1 VSIQIRS
8 GEEYEM
14 LNKTHVRYEENLTG
28 VVESKVSKLIQCY
41 IDRKPISQDE
51 DWSSLEC
58 DQNLVTQSVDRIA
71 AALLELMMFVG
82 ISSAVSAAVEFAI
95 ALKQRAWPDH
105 SMLPL
110 LDAGLLDE
118 LYCTRIEKSNMRLQD
133 ILGMTESEVTQTPA
147 FFFLSGA
154 KVLRALRNLPHLEF
168 AISQVDRESSTCV
181 SFKVELMPNFIW
193 NHRLLKKAFPAM
205 FLLTVEYGDGH
216 VVYNKQVRF
225 SMRSVDNQRSII
237 LPVRVEVPSECDKL
251 KLVSYSLDLFAKT
264 EEVVDIA

>member
-71 AALLELMMFVG
+71 GALIELMLDVG
-82 ISSAVSAAVEFAI
+82 NSLAISVAVEFAI
-95 ALKQRAWPDH
+95 ALKRRAWPDH

-118 LYCTRIEKSNMRLQD
+118 LYCTRIEKSDMRLQD
-133 ILGMTESEVTQTPA
+133 ILDMTEWAVAHTPA
-147 FFFLSGA
+147 FFFLNGA
-154 KVLRALRNLPHLEF
+154 KILQALRNLPRLEF
-168 AISQVDRESSTCV
+168 AISQFDRESSTCV
-181 SFKVELMPNFIW
+181 SFKWELKPNFIW
-193 NHRLLKKAFPAM
+193 NHKLLKKAFPAM
-205 FLLTVEYGDGH
+205 FLLTVENGDGR
-216 VVYNKQVRF
+216 VVYFDRVSFSTRQVA
-225 SMRSVDNQRSII
+225 NQQSYI
-237 LPVRVEVPSECDKL
+237 LPIRVGVPPECDKL
-251 KLVSYSLDLFAKT
+251 KLVSYSMDLFAKT
-264 EEVVDIA
+264 EEVMDV